1 MIQAQTQ
8 RFEAVPD
15 SNGKQQ
21 ITIPAEKYGQD
32 WVVVNPVI
40 NVDSPVTTA
49 TNLSFNVLVRDEAG
63 NGISVSETFTYD
75 EVFAILA
82 GHDFSAYYNSGA
94 SNATEYLGYLMVA
107 MANVYDQL
115 LQEVSWLK
123 GKIRPVSSQ

>member
-1 MIQAQTQ
+1 MIQAQTT
-8 RFEAVPD
+8 RFEAIPD
-15 SNGKQQ
+15 ATGKQA

-82 GHDFSAYYNSGA
+82 STDFSAYYNSGA

-123 GKIRPVSSQ
+123 GKIRPVAG